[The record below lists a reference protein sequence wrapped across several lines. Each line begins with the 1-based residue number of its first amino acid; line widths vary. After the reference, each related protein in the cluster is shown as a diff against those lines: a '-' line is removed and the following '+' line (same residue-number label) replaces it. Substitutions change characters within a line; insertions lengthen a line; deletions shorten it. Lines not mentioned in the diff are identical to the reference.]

1 MARPTKA
8 DAYRLGRRAYLNGEG
23 LDLGRMAA
31 ELGVNRVTLY
41 RWVGTKEQMLVDVT
55 WQLTELTMRQEWE
68 AARDV
73 AGPRVPLVLGG
84 FLRAM
89 FSWPEV
95 RRFNEENNA
104 FLMRVMTTADYG
116 FHARFVDAVREY
128 LEVDV
133 AERRTTDAV
142 PAHDLAYA
150 CVRLVESYVYL
161 PTITGAP
168 PAPEAAQRV
177 LEALLRP

>member
-1 MARPTKA
+1 MGRPTKD
-8 DAYRLGRRAYLNGEG
+8 DAYRLGRRTYLNGERF
-23 LDLGRMAA
+23 DLGRMAD

-55 WQLTELTMRQEWE
+55 WQLTDLTLRQEWE
-68 AARDV
+68 KAKDSP
-73 AGPRVPLVLGG
+73 GPRVPAVIGG

-104 FLMRVMTTADYG
+104 FLMRVMTTAEYG
-116 FHARFVDAVREY
+116 FHARLVGAVRGYVER
-128 LEVDV
+128 DV
-133 AERRTTDAV
+133 AEGRTTDTV
-142 PAHDLAYA
+142 PAQDLAYA

-161 PTITGAP
+161 PSITGAP